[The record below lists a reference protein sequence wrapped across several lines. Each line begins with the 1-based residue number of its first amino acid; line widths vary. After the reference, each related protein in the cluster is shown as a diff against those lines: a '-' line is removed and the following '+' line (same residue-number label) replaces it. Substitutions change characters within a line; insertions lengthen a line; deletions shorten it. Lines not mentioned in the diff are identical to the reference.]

1 MVENEKH
8 LVCPIIIL
16 CHCSV
21 YFSKKCLTF
30 VLCTLFFFHKFISS
44 AVCFWVSSHFLFFI
58 KPYIHHNLLLILDTS
73 RILRSTVGF
82 LFIFYFL
89 AAFWGLFFVVRLDLV
104 QWDFCSAC
112 CFCHCASSSGWPN
125 RPKLSK
131 SSFSVFFFFFLVFLP
146 LGCVWV
152 YRDIFVHRLLFLLSF
167 FFLSFFFLLSSIIV
181 RYQRRPIQR

>member
-21 YFSKKCLTF
+21 YFSKKSLTF

-131 SSFSVFFFFFLVFLP
+131 SSFSVFFFSFLFFSP
-146 LGCVWV
+146 LGVCECIV
-152 YRDIFVHRLLFLLSF
+152 IFLCIGSSSSCLFF
-167 FFLSFFFLLSSIIV
+167 FFLFFFSCL
-181 RYQRRPIQR
+181 Q

>member
-21 YFSKKCLTF
+21 YFSKKSLTF
-30 VLCTLFFFHKFISS
+30 VLCTLFFFTNSWVLLSVFECLHISFFSLNHTFITTCCSS
-44 AVCFWVSSHFLFFI
+44 WTHPGFWEVQWFFLFFFF
-58 KPYIHHNLLLILDTS
+58 LLLS
-73 RILRSTVGF
+73 GGCFFV
-82 LFIFYFL
+82 
-89 AAFWGLFFVVRLDLV
+89 LFFVVRSDLV

-131 SSFSVFFFFFLVFLP
+131 SSSFGFFF
-146 LGCVWV
+146 
-152 YRDIFVHRLLFLLSF
+152 YI
-167 FFLSFFFLLSSIIV
+167 
-181 RYQRRPIQR
+181 